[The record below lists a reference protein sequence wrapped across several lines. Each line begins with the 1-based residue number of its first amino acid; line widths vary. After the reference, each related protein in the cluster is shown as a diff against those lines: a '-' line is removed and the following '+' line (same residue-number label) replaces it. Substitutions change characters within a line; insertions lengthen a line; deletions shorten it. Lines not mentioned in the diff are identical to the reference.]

1 MGRHGSEICNVGER
15 VHKCHQWDGYEYGT
29 RQVPDKRIGRVDKKS
44 TMYSEARTV
53 GWGPGVT
60 QLWGG
65 SLAVSVRGAELP
77 TAGERGL
84 K

>member
-44 TMYSEARTV
+44 QPCTVRPRQWGGAR
-53 GWGPGVT
+53 GS
-60 QLWGG
+60 LSWGG
-65 SLAVSVRGAELP
+65 SLAVSVRDAELP